1 MKYSTNLASWEV
13 RIVDE
18 ENKNQIKIKIN
29 GEDKEFKEELII
41 HDWKAKR
48 EVAATEERAIPL
60 LKNKKKKR
68 PALPKGRNH
77 PAIIISCISAIVI
90 GILIGIIL
98 LQFMTKDANGNG
110 QGSQTVPA
118 NNGTTTAGNE
128 QVILPAV
135 SLYIL
140 QQGAYK
146 SQESVDKIIQ
156 DYKKENQPVASINTG
171 ENIRV
176 FIAVTDTLETG
187 KQMRETEFYKN
198 TFTETWPTK
207 LEMNEKVIQHLTGD
221 EKTFLESAYPIYE
234 KLVVEGT
241 KAYLQDDQNISMDEL
256 TSEIDKMKNFKKL
269 QKKPVQE
276 LQKNLIH
283 AYEALNG
290 YLKDRNI
297 ENWQKLQQYLLTF
310 VSSYYLF

>member
-13 RIVDE
+13 SIVDE

-29 GEDKEFKEELII
+29 GEDKEFKEELVI
-41 HDWKAKR
+41 HDWKTKR
-48 EVAATEERAIPL
+48 EIAATEERAIPL
-60 LKNKKKKR
+60 IKNKKKKR
-68 PALPKGRNH
+68 PAFPKGRNH
-77 PAIIISCISAIVI
+77 PAIIISSISAIVI

-98 LQFMTKDANGNG
+98 LQFMTKDVNENE
-110 QGSQTVPA
+110 QGAQTVSS
-118 NNGTTTAGNE
+118 NSTTTAGNE

-135 SLYIL
+135 NLYIL

-171 ENIRV
+171 DNIRV

-221 EKTFLESAYPIYE
+221 EKTFLELAYPIYE

-241 KAYLQDDQNISMDEL
+241 KAYLQGDQNINMDEL
-256 TSEIDKMKNFKKL
+256 TSEIDKMKNYKKL

-283 AYEALNG
+283 AYEALNV
-290 YLKDRNI
+290 YSKDRNI
-297 ENWQKLQQYLLTF
+297 ENWQTLQKYLLTF

>member
-1 MKYSTNLASWEV
+1 M
-13 RIVDE
+13 DE

-29 GEDKEFKEELII
+29 GEDKEFKEELVI
-41 HDWKAKR
+41 HDWKTKR
-48 EVAATEERAIPL
+48 EIAATEERAIPL
-60 LKNKKKKR
+60 IKNKKKKR
-68 PALPKGRNH
+68 PAFPKGRNH
-77 PAIIISCISAIVI
+77 PAIIISSISAIVI

-98 LQFMTKDANGNG
+98 LQFMTKDVNENE
-110 QGSQTVPA
+110 QGAQTVSS
-118 NNGTTTAGNE
+118 NSTTTAGNE

-135 SLYIL
+135 NLYIL
-140 QQGAYK
+140 QQGVYK

-171 ENIRV
+171 DNIRV
-176 FIAVTDTLETG
+176 FIAVTDTLDTG

-221 EKTFLESAYPIYE
+221 EKTFLELAYPIYE

-241 KAYLQDDQNISMDEL
+241 KAYLQGDQNINMDEL

-290 YLKDRNI
+290 YLKERNI

>member
-1 MKYSTNLASWEV
+1 
-13 RIVDE
+13 VDE
-18 ENKNQIKIKIN
+18 ENKHQIKIKIN

-41 HDWKAKR
+41 HDWKTKR
-48 EVAATEERAIPL
+48 EIAATEERAIPL

-68 PALPKGRNH
+68 SVFPKGRNH
-77 PAIIISCISAIVI
+77 PTIIISSISAIII

-98 LQFMTKDANGNG
+98 LQFMTKDTNENG
-110 QGSQTVPA
+110 QAHQTGSV
-118 NNGTTTAGNE
+118 NNDSTIAGNE
-128 QVILPAV
+128 QALLPAV

-156 DYKKENQPVASINTG
+156 YDKKENQPVASINTG
-171 ENIRV
+171 DKIRV
-176 FIAVTDTLETG
+176 FIAVTDTFETG

-198 TFTETWPTK
+198 AFTETWPTK

-221 EKTFLESAYPIYE
+221 EKAFLEAAYPIYK
-234 KLVVEGT
+234 KLVVKGT
-241 KAYLQDDQNISMDEL
+241 KAYLQDDQNIDMDEL
-256 TSEIDKMKNFKKL
+256 TREIDQMKNYKKL
-269 QKKPVQE
+269 EKKPVQE

-283 AYEALNG
+283 AYEALNV

-310 VSSYYLF
+310 VSDYYLF

>member
-1 MKYSTNLASWEV
+1 M
-13 RIVDE
+13 DE
-18 ENKNQIKIKIN
+18 EKKNQIKIKIN

-68 PALPKGRNH
+68 PAFPKGRNH
-77 PAIIISCISAIVI
+77 PAIIISSISAIVI

-98 LQFMTKDANGNG
+98 LQFMTKDVNENE
-110 QGSQTVPA
+110 QGAQTVSS
-118 NNGTTTAGNE
+118 NSTTTAGNE

-171 ENIRV
+171 DNIRV
-176 FIAVTDTLETG
+176 FIAVTDTLDTG

-207 LEMNEKVIQHLTGD
+207 LEVNEKVIQHLTGD

-241 KAYLQDDQNISMDEL
+241 KAFLQDDQNINMNEL
-256 TSEIDKMKNFKKL
+256 TSEIDKIKNYKKL

-290 YLKDRNI
+290 YSKDRNI
-297 ENWQKLQQYLLTF
+297 ENWQKLQKYLLTF

>member
-13 RIVDE
+13 SIVDE

-29 GEDKEFKEELII
+29 GEDKEFKEELVI
-41 HDWKAKR
+41 HDWKTKR
-48 EVAATEERAIPL
+48 EIAATEERAIPL
-60 LKNKKKKR
+60 IKNKKKKR
-68 PALPKGRNH
+68 PAFPKGRNH
-77 PAIIISCISAIVI
+77 PAIIISSISAIVI

-98 LQFMTKDANGNG
+98 LQFMTKDVNENE
-110 QGSQTVPA
+110 QGAQTVSS
-118 NNGTTTAGNE
+118 NSTTTAGNE

-135 SLYIL
+135 NLYIL

-171 ENIRV
+171 DNIRV

-221 EKTFLESAYPIYE
+221 EKTFLESAYLIYE

-241 KAYLQDDQNISMDEL
+241 KAYLQGDQNINMDEL
-256 TSEIDKMKNFKKL
+256 TSEINKIKNYKKL

-283 AYEALNG
+283 AYEALNV
-290 YLKDRNI
+290 YSKDRNI
-297 ENWQKLQQYLLTF
+297 ENWQTLQKYLLTF

>member
-1 MKYSTNLASWEV
+1 M
-13 RIVDE
+13 DE

-29 GEDKEFKEELII
+29 GEDKEFKEELVI
-41 HDWKAKR
+41 HDWKTKR
-48 EVAATEERAIPL
+48 EIAATEERAIPL
-60 LKNKKKKR
+60 IKNKKKKR
-68 PALPKGRNH
+68 PAFPKGRNH
-77 PAIIISCISAIVI
+77 PAIIISSISAIVI

-98 LQFMTKDANGNG
+98 LQFMTKDVNENE
-110 QGSQTVPA
+110 QGAQTVSS
-118 NNGTTTAGNE
+118 NSTTTAGNE

-135 SLYIL
+135 NLYIL
-140 QQGAYK
+140 QQGVYK

-171 ENIRV
+171 DNIRV

-221 EKTFLESAYPIYE
+221 EKTFLELAYPIYE

-241 KAYLQDDQNISMDEL
+241 KAYLQGDQNINMDEL
-256 TSEIDKMKNFKKL
+256 TSEIDKMKNYKKL

-290 YLKDRNI
+290 YLKERNI